1 MNEYTYADI
10 TLGMQISFKQI
21 ITKEME
27 DVFRELTH
35 DVNPLHQDD
44 AFADAIGNG
53 RFRSH
58 VSFGM
63 LTASLLSTVAG
74 VYLPGKYSLIHSI
87 EDVSFLKPVYADDEL
102 TVCAEVID
110 KSDDLKLIILKV
122 MMRNQKNVLVSR
134 AKMKVL
140 VMK

>member
-1 MNEYTYADI
+1 MNEYTYAEI
-10 TLGMQISFKQI
+10 SLGMQISFKQK

-35 DVNPLHQDD
+35 DINPLHQDD
-44 AFADAIGNG
+44 AFAKTVSMG
-53 RFRSH
+53 RFISH

-74 VYLPGKYSLIHSI
+74 VFLPGKYSLIHSI
-87 EDVSFLKPVYADDEL
+87 DDVSFLKPVYADDEL
-102 TVCAEVID
+102 TICAEVID
-110 KSDDLKLIILKV
+110 KNDALKLIVLRIV
-122 MMRNQKNVLVSR
+122 MRNQKKMLVSR